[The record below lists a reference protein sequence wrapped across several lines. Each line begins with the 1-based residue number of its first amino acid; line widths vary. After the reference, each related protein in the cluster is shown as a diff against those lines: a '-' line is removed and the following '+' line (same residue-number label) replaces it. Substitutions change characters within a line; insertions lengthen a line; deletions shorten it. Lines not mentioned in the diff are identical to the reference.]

1 MPCGPR
7 NGEFMFAAE
16 PPAIAAPAAP
26 ADQADVIEIV
36 GTRRDQTLK
45 IDRRTYRVQQTPHSA
60 QKDAVQLLRGLP
72 AVTISPDDSINLL
85 GSGNVSI
92 YVDGRPYQ
100 GNATQYLRTLHGSD
114 IERIE
119 IITNPSAQY
128 SAEGTGGIINFV
140 LRRKQEEGVS
150 GTGIGEV
157 SSLGRAY
164 FDATLKT
171 KHGKWSYE
179 LHSGGRVGTL
189 GRPTYRKVRSV
200 AELPGGTPT
209 VNTETGGGPNRGKEV
224 EASAKAS
231 YEIDPR
237 TSLSGKILAAVFGD
251 VSTNKV
257 EFAGLTPDFESFSQ
271 RQRFNTGITVVITE
285 LNFDHKGKKEG
296 ETLNAGF
303 RIFGNPT
310 DHEENRALFSDSA
323 ALAVDKRKRLLFATA
338 QLDWQH
344 PMAKGQILSVGG
356 SWDFGQMSERY
367 RFTSTGSDG
376 SLGSNASDQ
385 FRGIDNKLAA
395 YVTFQQTI
403 GGWTVMPG
411 VRVERNSR
419 RISSQGQ
426 PDVRIARTDV
436 FPTLHIDH
444 RLGKNLDL
452 TLSYSKRID
461 RPQLNDLRPYGIVQD
476 VLTIKQGNPRLRN
489 QSTDSYEINLH
500 HHRGKL
506 DAGLIA
512 YDRETRDV
520 WSNSYFVN
528 PAGVTVFTLVNAG
541 CIRDRGAQ
549 VDISTPVVK
558 RVKLNATLNLFEER
572 APIGVTAG
580 AGSEDVFRYTTNS
593 TLEWNGPDRGRIP
606 GDVAQLQ
613 WGFNSSSRQVQFR
626 YFPSSFLSLSYTHG
640 FSRTLSLTGSMS
652 RLSRI
657 RHDLVAPLVQEDYAE
672 HRQPEFKL
680 KLLKTFGKP

>member
-1 MPCGPR
+1 
-7 NGEFMFAAE
+7 MFAAD

-26 ADQADVIEIV
+26 ADQADVIEVV
-36 GTRRDQTLK
+36 GIRRDQPLK
-45 IDRRTYRVQQTPHSA
+45 IDRRTYRVQQTPHSE

-85 GSGNVSI
+85 GSGNVTI

-100 GNATQYLRTLHGSD
+100 GNATQYLRTLHGGD

-140 LRRKQEEGVS
+140 LRKKQEEGVS
-150 GTGIGEV
+150 GTGIGEF

-171 KHGKWSYE
+171 KQGKWSYE
-179 LHSGGRVGTL
+179 FHTGGRLGTSA
-189 GRPTYRKVRSV
+189 RSAYRKVRSIS
-200 AELPGGTPT
+200 ELPGATPT
-209 VNTETGGGPNRGKEV
+209 VNTEKGGGPNRGKEA

-231 YEIDPR
+231 YELDKS
-237 TSLSGKILAAVFGD
+237 TSVSGKILAAVAGD
-251 VSTNKV
+251 VSTNNV
-257 EFAGLTPDFESFSQ
+257 DYAGLTPDFLSFSE
-271 RQRFNTGITVVITE
+271 RRRFSTGLTVVIGE

-296 ETLNAGF
+296 ETLNASF
-303 RIFGNPT
+303 RIFGNPR

-338 QLDWQH
+338 QVDWQH
-344 PMAKGQILSVGG
+344 PLAKGRILSVGG
-356 SWDFGQMSERY
+356 SWDLAEMSERY
-367 RFTSTGSDG
+367 RFTSSGSDG
-376 SLGSNASDQ
+376 SLGGDASDQ

-395 YVTFQQTI
+395 YVTFQQPI

-411 VRVERNSR
+411 FRVERNSR
-419 RISSQGQ
+419 RISSPGQ
-426 PDVRIARTDV
+426 TDVRIARTDV

-444 RLGKNLDL
+444 RLGKSLDL
-452 TLSYSKRID
+452 TLSYSERID

-500 HHRGKL
+500 YHRGKL

-512 YDRETRDV
+512 YDRETTDV
-520 WSNSYFVN
+520 WSNSYFAN

-541 CIRDRGAQ
+541 RIRDRGAE

-558 RVKLNATLNLFEER
+558 RVKLNATLNLFDER
-572 APIGVTAG
+572 APIDVTAG
-580 AGSEDVFRYTTNS
+580 ARSDDVFRYTTNS
-593 TLEWNGPDRGRIP
+593 TLEWNGPDRGKIP

-626 YFPSSFLSLSYTHG
+626 YLPSSFLNLSYTHS
-640 FSRTLSLTGSMS
+640 FSRTFSLTGSMS

-657 RHDLVAPLVQEDYAE
+657 RHDLVAPLVQEYYAQ
-672 HRQPEFKL
+672 RTPLEFKL

>member
-1 MPCGPR
+1 
-7 NGEFMFAAE
+7 MFAAD

-26 ADQADVIEIV
+26 GEQADVIEIV
-36 GTRRDQTLK
+36 GTRREQALK

-85 GSGNVSI
+85 GTGNVTI

-114 IERIE
+114 VERIE

-140 LRRKQEEGVS
+140 LRKKQEEGAS
-150 GTGIGEV
+150 GTAIVEA

-179 LHSGGRVGTL
+179 FHTGGRVGTL
-189 GRPTYRKVRSV
+189 GRSTYRKIRSV
-200 AELPGGTPT
+200 AEIPGGTPT
-209 VNTETGGGPNRGKEV
+209 VNTESGGGSNRGKEV

-231 YEIDPR
+231 YEIDSR
-237 TSLSGKILAAVFGD
+237 TSLSGRILAAVIGD
-251 VSTNKV
+251 ASTNNV
-257 EFAGLTPDFESFSQ
+257 DYAGLTPDFPSFSE
-271 RQRFNTGITVVITE
+271 RRRFSTGLTVAIGE
-285 LNFDHKGKKEG
+285 LNFDHKGEKEG
-296 ETLNAGF
+296 ETLNASF
-303 RIFGNPT
+303 RIFGNPR

-338 QLDWQH
+338 QVDWQH
-344 PMAKGQILSVGG
+344 PLAKGRILSAGG
-356 SWDFGQMSERY
+356 SWDYGQMSERY
-367 RFTSTGSDG
+367 RFTSIGADG
-376 SLGSNASDQ
+376 SLGGDASDQ
-385 FRGIDNKLAA
+385 FRGIDDKLAG
-395 YVTFQQTI
+395 YVTFQQPI

-411 VRVERNSR
+411 LRVERNSR
-419 RISSQGQ
+419 RISSPGQ
-426 PDVRIARTDV
+426 ADVRIARTDV

-444 RLGKNLDL
+444 RLSKSLDL

-500 HHRGKL
+500 YHRGKL
-506 DAGLIA
+506 DAGLIV
-512 YDRETRDV
+512 YDRETTDV
-520 WSNSYFVN
+520 WSNSYFAN
-528 PAGVTVFTLVNAG
+528 PAGVTVFTLINAG
-541 CIRDRGAQ
+541 RLRDRGAE
-549 VDISTPVVK
+549 VDLSTPVVK
-558 RVKLNATLNLFEER
+558 RVKLNASLNLFDER

-593 TLEWNGPDRGRIP
+593 TLEWTGPDRGKIP

-613 WGFNSSSRQVQFR
+613 WGVNSSSRQVQFR
-626 YFPSSFLSLSYTHG
+626 YFPSSFLSLSYTHS

-652 RLSRI
+652 RQSRN
-657 RHDLVAPLVQEDYAE
+657 RHDLVAPLVQENYAE
-672 HRQPEFKL
+672 RRPLEFKL
-680 KLLKTFGKP
+680 KLLRTFGKP